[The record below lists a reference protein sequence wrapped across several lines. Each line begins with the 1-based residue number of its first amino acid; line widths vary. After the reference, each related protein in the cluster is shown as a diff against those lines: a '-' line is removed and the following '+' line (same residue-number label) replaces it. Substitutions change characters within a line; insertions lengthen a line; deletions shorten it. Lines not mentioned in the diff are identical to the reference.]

1 MFVRVTYTATI
12 NGQRETITE
21 GVILSSER
29 KLDISFHKDIDW
41 KAPIFVILET
51 EDAASNITTKEVEFA
66 LTDESSLRYKF
77 EMSQDPIT
85 AKKLKDEEDRS
96 IRTEEL
102 EELNEWVY

>member
-51 EDAASNITTKEVEFA
+51 EDADITTKEVDGVTS
-66 LTDESSLRYKF
+66 LTNKSNFRYKF
-77 EMSQDPIT
+77 DPST
-85 AKKLKDEEDRS
+85 AKKLRDEEDRQ
-96 IRTEEL
+96 IKENYEK
-102 EELNEWVY
+102 